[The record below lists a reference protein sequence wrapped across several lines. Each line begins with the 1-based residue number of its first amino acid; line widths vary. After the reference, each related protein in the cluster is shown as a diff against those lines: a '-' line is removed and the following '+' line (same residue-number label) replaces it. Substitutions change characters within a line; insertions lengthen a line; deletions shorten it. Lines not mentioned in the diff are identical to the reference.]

1 MKRVRAEKDQTYG
14 TKQRF
19 LAQNEFIMPQ
29 PPAAPLFS
37 VITPCYNQARFL
49 PEAVASVAAQDFT
62 DLEVVIIND
71 GSPDDASKIAR
82 SLAESYPEL
91 NIRLIEQTN
100 LGTAAARNTGIAAAR
115 GHWIVALDSD
125 DILAEGFLAEVAE
138 AAERDPQASAFT
150 GAYKEFGARESE
162 WRLTR
167 FDPERL
173 KERGN
178 ILCCAPFRRTL
189 WEAVGGYD
197 SSHPWG
203 GEDWHFWLK
212 SLSAGL
218 RLVCLPVPMLHY
230 RIHAGGGTLSGMEQ
244 HAEDTLAMLRCM
256 IPSLYSGPEL
266 LQAHN
271 RLMCMDQATE
281 QALRRKI
288 AVHPG
293 LPLPHFW
300 LGLAHEGRGEAEA
313 ALRLYAAALR
323 CPWPDAWQARQRVEA
338 MDAKKRTEK

>member
-1 MKRVRAEKDQTYG
+1 
-14 TKQRF
+14 
-19 LAQNEFIMPQ
+19 MPQ

-37 VITPCYNQARFL
+37 VIIPCHNQARFL
-49 PEAVASVAAQDFT
+49 PEAVASVAAQGFA
-62 DLEVVIIND
+62 DLEVIIIDD
-71 GSPDDASKIAR
+71 GSPDDASEIAR
-82 SLAESYPEL
+82 SLAQNNPKL
-91 NIRLIEQTN
+91 NIRLIDQTN
-100 LGTAAARNTGIAAAR
+100 LGVAAARNAGIAVSR
-115 GHWIVALDSD
+115 GRWIVALDSD
-125 DILAEGFLAEVAE
+125 DILAEGFF
-138 AAERDPQASAFT
+138 AAVVGAMEQDPQATAFT

-167 FDPERL
+167 FDPERM

-189 WEAVGGYD
+189 WEAAGGYD

-230 RIHAGGGTLSGMEQ
+230 RIHTSGGMLSGMEQ
-244 HAEDTLAMLRCM
+244 HAKDTLAMLRCM
-256 IPSLYSGPEL
+256 IPNLYSEPEL

-271 RLMCMDQATE
+271 RLTRMDPATE

-288 AVHPG
+288 AIHTG

-313 ALRLYAAALR
+313 ALRLYATALNL
-323 CPWPDAWQARQRVEA
+323 PWPDAWQARQRIEA
-338 MDAKKRTEK
+338 METKREREK

>member
-1 MKRVRAEKDQTYG
+1 
-14 TKQRF
+14 
-19 LAQNEFIMPQ
+19 MPQ
-29 PPAAPLFS
+29 PSAAPLFS
-37 VITPCYNQARFL
+37 VIIPCYHQARFL
-49 PEAVASVAAQDFT
+49 PEAVASVAAQEFAN
-62 DLEVVIIND
+62 LEVIVIND
-71 GSPDDASKIAR
+71 GSPDNTSEVVR
-82 SLAESYPEL
+82 SLAENHPGL

-100 LGTAAARNTGIAAAR
+100 LGVAAARNAGIAASR
-115 GHWIVALDSD
+115 GRWIVALDGD

-138 AAERDPQASAFT
+138 AAERDPQATAFT

-178 ILCCAPFRRTL
+178 ILCCAPFRRAL
-189 WEAVGGYD
+189 WEAAGGYD

-230 RIHAGGGTLSGMEQ
+230 RIHAGGGMLSQVER
-244 HAEDTLAMLRCM
+244 HAEDSRAMMRCM
-256 IPSLYSGPEL
+256 IPSLYDEREIL
-266 LQAHN
+266 RAHDHLT
-271 RLMCMDQATE
+271 RMAPDTE
-281 QALRRKI
+281 QALHRKI
-288 AVHPG
+288 AAHPS

-300 LGLAHEGRGEAEA
+300 LGLAHEGRNENNA

-323 CPWPDAWQARQRVEA
+323 CFWPDAWQARQRVEA
-338 MDAKKRTEK
+338 MDAKKGTGK